1 MGRWTAQHSKYINFE
16 AHTNSAESLAL
27 GVNDWIIT
35 NDSKV
40 ILIFCA
46 SLEYANYIF
55 VLSYVPRK
63 TPTKPNY
70 LFHSVRLMNSLVLME
85 TALE

>member
-46 SLEYANYIF
+46 SLE
-55 VLSYVPRK
+55 
-63 TPTKPNY
+63 
-70 LFHSVRLMNSLVLME
+70 
-85 TALE
+85 